1 MQSMAV
7 AWANA
12 CIKLLQGIVYD
23 DDPCWNMLSNNIRE
37 ITDFFETIDVQVFID
52 QNDGYAFLK
61 QIDDDASEAGSETI
75 RLIRRYPLSF
85 ELSLLC
91 VLLREELE
99 KFDSSQHDSA
109 ILVLSES
116 EIRSMLSVYFKEKAD
131 QTKLY
136 RELTKYLNQAA
147 ELSFLKELKENSGST
162 DIPVDRKFEVR
173 RILRAVIDIDFLT
186 EFKKRL
192 DHE

>member
-1 MQSMAV
+1 MAV

-37 ITDFFETIDVQVFID
+37 ITDFFETIGVQVFID

-61 QIDDDASEAGSETI
+61 QIDNDETDAGSETI

-162 DIPVDRKFEVR
+162 DIPIDRKFEVR
-173 RILRAVIDIDFLT
+173 RILRAVIDIDFLS

>member
-1 MQSMAV
+1 MAV

-23 DDPCWNMLSNNIRE
+23 DDPYWNMLSNNIRE
-37 ITDFFETIDVQVFID
+37 ITDFFETIGVQVFID

-61 QIDDDASEAGSETI
+61 QIDDDETEAGSETI

-162 DIPVDRKFEVR
+162 DIPIDRKFEVR
-173 RILRAVIDIDFLT
+173 RILRAVIDIDFLS

>member
-1 MQSMAV
+1 MAV

-37 ITDFFETIDVQVFID
+37 ITDFFETIGVQVFID

-61 QIDDDASEAGSETI
+61 QIDNDETDAGSETL

-162 DIPVDRKFEVR
+162 DIPIDRKFEVR
-173 RILRAVIDIDFLT
+173 RILRAVIDIDFLS

>member
-1 MQSMAV
+1 MAV

-37 ITDFFETIDVQVFID
+37 ITDFFETIGVQVFID

-61 QIDDDASEAGSETI
+61 QINDDETDAGSETI

-116 EIRSMLSVYFKEKAD
+116 EIRSMLSVYFKEKTD

-162 DIPVDRKFEVR
+162 DIPIDRKFEVR
-173 RILRAVIDIDFLT
+173 RILRAVIDIDFLS

>member
-1 MQSMAV
+1 M
-7 AWANA
+7 
-12 CIKLLQGIVYD
+12 
-23 DDPCWNMLSNNIRE
+23 
-37 ITDFFETIDVQVFID
+37 FID

-61 QIDDDASEAGSETI
+61 QIDDDETETSSETI

-162 DIPVDRKFEVR
+162 DIPIDRKFEVR
-173 RILRAVIDIDFLT
+173 RILRAVIDIDFLS

-192 DHE
+192 DHEWK

>member
-1 MQSMAV
+1 MAV

-37 ITDFFETIDVQVFID
+37 ITNFFETIGVQVFID

-61 QIDDDASEAGSETI
+61 QINDDETDAGSETI

-147 ELSFLKELKENSGST
+147 ELSFLKELKENSGNT
-162 DIPVDRKFEVR
+162 DIPIDRKFEVR
-173 RILRAVIDIDFLT
+173 RILRAVIDIDFLS

>member
-1 MQSMAV
+1 MAV

-37 ITDFFETIDVQVFID
+37 ITDFFETIGVQVFID

-61 QIDDDASEAGSETI
+61 QINDDETNAGSETI

-99 KFDSSQHDSA
+99 KFDSSQHDSV

-162 DIPVDRKFEVR
+162 DIPIDRKFEVR
-173 RILRAVIDIDFLT
+173 RILRAVIDIDFLS

>member
-1 MQSMAV
+1 MAV

-37 ITDFFETIDVQVFID
+37 ITDFFETIGVQVFID

-61 QIDDDASEAGSETI
+61 QIDNDETDAGSETI
-75 RLIRRYPLSF
+75 RLIRRHPLSF

-162 DIPVDRKFEVR
+162 DIPIDRKFEVR
-173 RILRAVIDIDFLT
+173 RILRAVIDIDFLS

>member
-1 MQSMAV
+1 MAV

-23 DDPCWNMLSNNIRE
+23 DDPCWNTLSNNIRE
-37 ITDFFETIDVQVFID
+37 ITDFFETIGVQVFID

-61 QIDDDASEAGSETI
+61 QIDNDETDAGSETI
-75 RLIRRYPLSF
+75 RLIRRHPLSF

-162 DIPVDRKFEVR
+162 DIPIDRKFEVR
-173 RILRAVIDIDFLT
+173 RILRAVIDIDFLS

>member
-1 MQSMAV
+1 MAV

-12 CIKLLQGIVYD
+12 CMKLLQGIVYD

-37 ITDFFETIDVQVFID
+37 ITDFFETIGVQVFID

-61 QIDDDASEAGSETI
+61 QIDNDETDAGSETI
-75 RLIRRYPLSF
+75 RLIRRHPLSF

-162 DIPVDRKFEVR
+162 DIPIDRKFEVR
-173 RILRAVIDIDFLT
+173 RILRAVIDIDFLS